1 MRRQPTAT
9 ERMIETMPLF
19 RSCTRRELALV
30 ARTFIDQRL
39 PAGTV
44 LLRQG
49 AAGRSFVVIVEGSA
63 VVRSG
68 ARTVAR
74 LHPGDFA
81 GELALLGR
89 GCHHADVVAET
100 DVVVLECTAAELTG
114 LLHDAPSLTRTM
126 LTTLAAR
133 LCAADHALVA

>member
-1 MRRQPTAT
+1 MRRQPNTT
-9 ERMIETMPLF
+9 EQIVGAIPLF
-19 RSCTRRELALV
+19 TSCTKRELALV

-49 AAGRSFVVIVEGSA
+49 AAGRSFVVVVQGSA

-68 ARTVAR
+68 DRTVAR

-100 DVVVLECTAAELTG
+100 DVVVLECTAAELVG
-114 LLHDAPSLTRTM
+114 LLHDAPGLTRTM

-133 LCAADHALVA
+133 LRAADQALVA